1 MEKKMN
7 DMVEFDWSFVM
18 SEQIGAE
25 HGISKE
31 DVDEWLDKARN
42 VSERISKEKGE
53 GLLAFWNVLY
63 DSSITKDIEEVKRE
77 FENRD
82 IENVVVLGIGGSA
95 LGARALFDGLRGV
108 YHNFTSRPRLFV
120 ADNID
125 PESFYSLLE
134 LLNLDKTIF
143 IVISKSGTTSETLAQ
158 FLVVKDRIVKTFGR
172 NGLKNHLVVITDPS
186 KGILRNFVK
195 LVDVCSCSIPP
206 ELGGRFSVLSPVGL
220 VPSVLLGIDCNALL
234 DGARAM
240 AKLCESRDIDNN
252 PAYLNGL
259 YHVIFDEKKN
269 KGLHVYWAYSDSLY
283 SFSDWLRQLIAESLG
298 KKRGNIHVGPTP
310 IKALGV
316 TDQHS
321 QLQLYREGP
330 NDKVITILA
339 IKRWRFDLSI
349 PEDDEISGADHLYG
363 HSMGELFHAEQQA
376 TACALAEAKRPN
388 LTLWFPE
395 LNEYFMGQAF
405 FLYEL
410 QTVFMGYLYG
420 INPFNQPGVELSKK
434 LTHGIMGK
442 KGFEEFADFVKQM
455 NKVKCVR

>member
-1 MEKKMN
+1 MK
-7 DMVEFDWSFVM
+7 DMVKFDWSFIM
-18 SEQIGAE
+18 SEQIGNE
-25 HGISKE
+25 NGISSQ
-31 DVDEWLDKARN
+31 DVDEWMNKSRS
-42 VSERISKEKGE
+42 VSERICRERDE
-53 GLLAFWNVLY
+53 GALAFWNVLY
-63 DSSITKDIEEVKRE
+63 DSSVI
-77 FENRD
+77 RD
-82 IENVVVLGIGGSA
+82 IEDIKKEFDDKDVENIVVLGIGGSA

-108 YHNFTSRPRLFV
+108 YHNFTSRPRLFI

-125 PESFYSLLE
+125 PESFYSLIE
-134 LLNLDKTIF
+134 LLDMEKTVF

-158 FLVVKDRIVKTFGR
+158 FLVVKSRIVNMFGR
-172 NGLKNHLVVITDPS
+172 DKLKNHLVIITDPS
-186 KGILRNFVK
+186 RGILRSFVK
-195 LVDVCSCSIPP
+195 TTDVYSCSIPSN
-206 ELGGRFSVLSPVGL
+206 LGGRFSVLSPVGL
-220 VPSVLLGIDCNALL
+220 VPLMFLGIDWKALL

-240 AKLCESRDIDNN
+240 AEFCEGCDVYGN
-252 PAYLNGL
+252 PAYMNGL
-259 YHVIFDEKKN
+259 YHVIFDKN
-269 KGLHVYWAYSDSLY
+269 KNKRLHVYWAYSDSLY

-298 KKRGNIHVGPTP
+298 KKKDNIHVGPTP

-330 NDKVITILA
+330 NDKVITFLA
-339 IKRWRFDLSI
+339 VEKWKFDLTI
-349 PEDDEISGADHLYG
+349 PEDSEIPDSDYLSG
-363 HSMGELFHAEQQA
+363 HSMGELFHAERQA
-376 TACALAEAKRPN
+376 TACALAEAQRPN

-442 KGFEEFADFVKQM
+442 KGFEEFADFVNKM
-455 NKVKCVR
+455 NKVGCVR